1 MIPAQQSEPV
11 RAGPWGIYTGDSF
24 TNQAQ
29 PGIDC
34 HSTHLWVDNW
44 NVAEPDSTDDTSVAT
59 SAPNPA
65 TSFVFD
71 RTWLSTRKAAA
82 QSDGRPFIIEE
93 WGEHVASQFGRS
105 RSMYGYKPPANQALQ
120 ACR

>member
-1 MIPAQQSEPV
+1 MRV
-11 RAGPWGIYTGDSF
+11 CPWGIYTGDSF

-29 PGIDC
+29 PGIDY

-65 TSFVFD
+65 TSFDFD

-82 QSDGRPFIIEE
+82 QSDDRPFIIEE
-93 WGEHVASQFGRS
+93 WGEHVASQLGRS
-105 RSMYGYKPPANQALQ
+105 RSMYG
-120 ACR
+120 